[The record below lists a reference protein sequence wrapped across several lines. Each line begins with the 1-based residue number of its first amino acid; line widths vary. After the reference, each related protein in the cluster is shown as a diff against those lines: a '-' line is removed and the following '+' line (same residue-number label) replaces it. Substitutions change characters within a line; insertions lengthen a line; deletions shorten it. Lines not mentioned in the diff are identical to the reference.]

1 MSARRVK
8 NTRYLVLGGVVL
20 VALVVGIVATQ
31 PRPRP
36 IYWLIRGAALLGY
49 LTIFLSILSSAYIVP
64 LVRFFGRSFVKVHHV
79 ASITGLVA
87 MMVHPLA
94 IAWNSRALSVF
105 VPDFSSLTRFLTLAG
120 RVVWPL
126 VGIAA
131 LAAWL
136 RKPIGKNWR
145 VIHYLNYLAFWL
157 VTAHA
162 ILIGANFQTLLMR
175 VVAVVLALITVA
187 VLVQKRLPRRKRSAG
202 RS

>member
-1 MSARRVK
+1 MSARRAK
-8 NTRYLVLGGVVL
+8 NTLYLVLGGVVL

-49 LTIFLSILSSAYIVP
+49 LTIFLSILSSAYTVR

-94 IAWNSRALSVF
+94 FAWNNGSLNVF
-105 VPDFSSLTRFLTLAG
+105 VPNFSSLRLFLTLAG

-145 VIHYLNYLAFWL
+145 VVHYLNYVAFWL

-162 ILIGANFQTLLMR
+162 ILIGANFQPLFMR
-175 VVAVVLALITVA
+175 ALAIVLALIAVA
-187 VLVQKRLPRRKRSAG
+187 VLVKKRLPRRKRSTAQ
-202 RS
+202 S